1 MVRPSNHPRS
11 TPAGRDRARYVVWL
25 AGLFFLLGS
34 PAAQAITYYWDVNG
48 NTAGFSTVVGTWNA
62 SNAYW
67 GTSSTGS
74 GGTYVASPTSSDDLI
89 IPQATTKAGTI
100 TVATGGSQIASSITF
115 AANTGQVV
123 FGGSGYV
130 TIGGTGVY
138 SGIYNL
144 SNVATNTVNTVELNS
159 AVFGASPINI
169 SQESTGTMKVTTI
182 TGEAAGG
189 NTQTVTVGSS
199 TAGAITLNGPI
210 TDGSNGGKVALNF
223 NSSGSGTATLSSGAN
238 TYSGGSTFSAGTVIA
253 SNPASLPISSPSVFS
268 GGTLQLTVTGGWT
281 GANVATL
288 LSNATQTSGALGIDT
303 TGGNV
308 TESSFSLTGLTNL
321 GLTKAGASSA
331 LILDQANA
339 YSGATAVTAGTLQIG
354 AGGTTGSIDNTTGVA
369 LTAGA
374 AISFNRSNSYGVGYA
389 ISGGAASNP
398 NVIISGGT
406 ATVSGNNSFQGQ
418 LVVQNGNAT
427 ISTWNTGGSNGP
439 LGSNTGTSGETILGG
454 STTTGTLEYNG
465 LSSPSSNKDLN
476 VAAGGTGVIQI
487 DNAGANVNLSLGSTS
502 PQISGAG
509 ALIKAGPGTLT
520 ISNNY
525 NTFSGGLTVQQGT
538 LVVNGSLADSSGT
551 VNIGAMLRG
560 TGSVSSFTV
569 NTGGTLAPG
578 VSSGGTL
585 TVTASLVLSGGE
597 ALSFMLGGPGA
608 NTMVSMPMGTLTLN
622 NEAFSNFNFDTTTL
636 GGFTG
641 TGTYNLIDAGS
652 IIGTLPA
659 FPLSGTVG
667 GYPAS
672 ITMVTG
678 GPGGPSDQDLVLQV
692 SAVPEPSS
700 LALLGAG
707 ALLCGYGWRR
717 RRLARRAASA
727 GDAAPAT
734 LSFPSPGAK
743 AARRAA

>member
-1 MVRPSNHPRS
+1 M
-11 TPAGRDRARYVVWL
+11 
-25 AGLFFLLGS
+25 
-34 PAAQAITYYWDVNG
+34 
-48 NTAGFSTVVGTWNA
+48 
-62 SNAYW
+62 
-67 GTSSTGS
+67 
-74 GGTYVASPTSSDDLI
+74 I

-238 TYSGGSTFSAGTVIA
+238 TYSGGSTFTAGTVIA

-281 GANVATL
+281 GKRGHPPQQRHPNQWCPWDRYYRRERDRVELLANRPDE
-288 LSNATQTSGALGIDT
+288 SGSDEGWRQH
-303 TGGNV
+303 
-308 TESSFSLTGLTNL
+308 
-321 GLTKAGASSA
+321 A

-465 LSSPSSNKDLN
+465 ASTSSNKFLSL
-476 VAAGGTGVIQI
+476 ATGGTGVIQI
-487 DNAGANVNLSLGSTS
+487 DNAGANVNLSYGGASA
-502 PQISGAG
+502 QISGAG
-509 ALIKAGPGTLT
+509 ALVKAGPGTLT
-520 ISNNY
+520 LSNLHN
-525 NTFSGGLTVQQGT
+525 NFSGGTTVNAGQ
-538 LVVNGSLADSSGT
+538 LVVNGLLPGSGT
-551 VNIGAMLRG
+551 LNSSAMLSG
-560 TGSVSSFTV
+560 TGSLASLTV
-569 NTGGTLAPG
+569 NGGTLAPG
-578 VSSGGTL
+578 VSSTGGTL
-585 TVTASLVLSGGE
+585 SVTASLILSGGE

-608 NTMVSMPMGTLTLN
+608 NTMVSMPTGTLTLN

-652 IIGTLPA
+652 IIGTLPV

-707 ALLCGYGWRR
+707 ALLYGYGWRR

-743 AARRAA
+743 AARGRHDLVFSFYGDFPGVFYSAHGRS